1 MPKASQYDETDQAFR
16 SVRAKVPRAYH
27 AYDERGQFF
36 EPKPVRPTRA
46 KIQDKEVIPPV
57 PAFKAYDE
65 PGQFFEPKPFRLS
78 RAKIQDKEGFPSV
91 PAAYNETHQFFE
103 DSARIQDEE
112 GILYPLSDLRQGKY
126 IMANYKVGPN
136 TWIET
141 EVSRKRQNLDDK
153 KAGVKKAR
161 FDYVGPFRPTAPSPP
176 SYDDVSSF

>member
-1 MPKASQYDETDQAFR
+1 MTAAAAAPAPAAASPAKKRVSKPKA
-16 SVRAKVPRAYH
+16 
-27 AYDERGQFF
+27 
-36 EPKPVRPTRA
+36 
-46 KIQDKEVIPPV
+46 
-57 PAFKAYDE
+57 
-65 PGQFFEPKPFRLS
+65 
-78 RAKIQDKEGFPSV
+78 
-91 PAAYNETHQFFE
+91 PAAHPTYLVMTQAAIAALKERNGSSRQ
-103 DSARIQDEE
+103 A
-112 GILYPLSDLRQGKY
+112 ILKY